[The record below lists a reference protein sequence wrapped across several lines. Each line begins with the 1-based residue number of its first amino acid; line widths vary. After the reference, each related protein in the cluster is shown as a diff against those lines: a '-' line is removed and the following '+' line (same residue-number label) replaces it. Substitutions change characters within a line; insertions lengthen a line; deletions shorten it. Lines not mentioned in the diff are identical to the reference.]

1 MYDYQPDITI
11 PAGRRT
17 NIPSLEEQLDRM
29 KKARKDAEAALRLNK
44 LRMKEAY
51 ERGKPKAHVFNI
63 GDQVW
68 LSSKDI
74 KIHQPSPKLGPR
86 RLGPF
91 KVIER
96 IGDLDYRLELPD
108 WMRIHNVIHVDR
120 LSPYHENGLPSPKR
134 PEPVIVD
141 GEEEWEV
148 EEILQSRYIG
158 RGLYYL
164 VKWKGHAE
172 EKYNSWE
179 PAKNLANSPELVAL
193 FHAKNPKAPRKRNA
207 ARP

>member
-1 MYDYQPDITI
+1 M
-11 PAGRRT
+11 
-17 NIPSLEEQLDRM
+17 
-29 KKARKDAEAALRLNK
+29 
-44 LRMKEAY
+44 
-51 ERGKPKAHVFNI
+51 
-63 GDQVW
+63 
-68 LSSKDI
+68 
-74 KIHQPSPKLGPR
+74 GPR

-108 WMRIHNVIHVDR
+108 WMRIHNVIHVDQ
-120 LSPYHENGLPSPKR
+120 LSPYHENGLPPPKR

-164 VKWKGHAE
+164 VKWKGYAE

-179 PAKNLANSPELVAL
+179 PAKNLTNSPELVAL